1 MGSVALQLNCGLVQ
15 LKNKKK
21 TVVID
26 YKGSVIMIFL
36 RVLVI
41 STVYNNDD
49 HFD

>member
-1 MGSVALQLNCGLVQ
+1 MGRVALQFNRGLVQ
-15 LKNKKK
+15 LKNKK